1 MAEMCRKMETEEEKV
16 LPFFSQSLT
25 SEEQAQ
31 VASIE
36 GEDFREDLSRVRKI
50 KLCIMLFPSSSPLFS
65 INHSLNPPLSF
76 FINVLFALLFTCRH
90 YTSTPTWITFG
101 NDTTR

>member
-50 KLCIMLFPSSSPLFS
+50 KLCIMLFPSSSPPIF
-65 INHSLNPPLSF
+65 HQSF
-76 FINVLFALLFTCRH
+76 
-90 YTSTPTWITFG
+90 P
-101 NDTTR
+101 